1 MIAWLGRRDSNP
13 RMPGPKPGAL
23 PLGDGPSLRG
33 ASVLYHACESGS
45 IVRSLSGLR
54 FYIECRDS
62 AIDRFLVGCGVADK
76 NNNKLPRPL
85 SRSLYNRGHANIVV
99 VNITLDPQY
108 ME

>member
-45 IVRSLSGLR
+45 IARSLSGLR
-54 FYIECRDS
+54 FILNVEALRL
-62 AIDRFLVGCGVADK
+62 IDFWWVAVLLIKITTNCSDHSHM
-76 NNNKLPRPL
+76 L
-85 SRSLYNRGHANIVV
+85 HITEVV
-99 VNITLDPQY
+99 PVYRL
-108 ME
+108 